1 VRKAGIVSSSP
12 TMGRRYFSQ
21 YFATEVDAT
30 DMEKITTVLNA
41 FLKPI
46 LVILMAAM
54 VFIIA
59 ANVFTRY
66 VFSFSLT
73 WSAEV
78 SSYCMVWAAFIGA
91 SVLVNQD
98 AHMKIDILEN
108 FLKKRLWRF
117 HRIIIIT
124 GSLVF
129 FLIQTAFGC
138 MLVIKT
144 QGQVAASLRC
154 LPMCVVYSV
163 LPISG
168 LLMIFGIAQQSCKL
182 IREWR

>member
-1 VRKAGIVSSSP
+1 
-12 TMGRRYFSQ
+12 
-21 YFATEVDAT
+21 
-30 DMEKITTVLNA
+30 MEKITTVLNA
-41 FLKPI
+41 FLKHI

-54 VFIIA
+54 VFIVS

-73 WSAEV
+73 WSSEL
-78 SSYCMVWAAFIGA
+78 SRYLMLWAAFIGA

-98 AHMKIDILEN
+98 AHMKMDLLER
-108 FLKKRLWRF
+108 FLKKGLWRV

-129 FLIQTAFGC
+129 FLIQTVFGC

-144 QGQVAASLRC
+144 QGQIAASIRF

>member
-1 VRKAGIVSSSP
+1 
-12 TMGRRYFSQ
+12 
-21 YFATEVDAT
+21 
-30 DMEKITTVLNA
+30 MEKITTVLNA
-41 FLKPI
+41 FVKHI

-54 VFIIA
+54 VFIVS

-73 WSAEV
+73 WSAEL
-78 SSYCMVWAAFIGA
+78 SRYLMLWAAFIGA

-98 AHMKIDILEN
+98 AHMKMDLLER
-108 FLKKRLWRF
+108 FFKKRLWCV

-129 FLIQTAFGC
+129 FLIQTFFGC

-144 QGQVAASLRC
+144 QGQIAASIRF

>member
-1 VRKAGIVSSSP
+1 
-12 TMGRRYFSQ
+12 
-21 YFATEVDAT
+21 
-30 DMEKITTVLNA
+30 MEKITTVLNA
-41 FLKPI
+41 FLKHI

-54 VFIIA
+54 VFIVS

-73 WSAEV
+73 WSSEL
-78 SSYCMVWAAFIGA
+78 SRYLMLWAAFIGA

-98 AHMKIDILEN
+98 AHMKMDLLER
-108 FLKKRLWRF
+108 FLKKRLWRV

-129 FLIQTAFGC
+129 FLIQTVFGC

-144 QGQVAASLRC
+144 QGQIAASIRF